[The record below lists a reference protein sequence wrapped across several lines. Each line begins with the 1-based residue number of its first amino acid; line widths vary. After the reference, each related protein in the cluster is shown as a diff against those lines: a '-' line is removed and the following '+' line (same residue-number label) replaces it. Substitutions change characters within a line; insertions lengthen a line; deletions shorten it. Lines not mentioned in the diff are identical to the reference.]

1 MPPAAAPGPSPPR
14 LSGSAA
20 DPDSSFASE
29 TVSEH
34 PLADFSAT
42 QLSDGEA
49 DVSIPMT
56 VSTRPTMRAS
66 SVAPSPSRPPLSPSP
81 AKVSASTLRRPRR
94 LRYIR
99 SHASSTS
106 SPHRRRRSGPTE
118 DHLLLR
124 ERMDRLVIECN
135 DAAAGHMRQTGPL
148 HADMLEAIA
157 TQERLCLELREALK
171 SEEVYLKNMRDVWQ
185 RMALRVGIGAN
196 SLPARVPRMTQR
208 PTPPVPAA
216 VAPVRDSPS
225 RSDARFMPSHITSQ
239 LHALVEPRSDSA
251 QAAPS
256 PPSSR
261 SPGKDSPAYRVRQK
275 RLPPIHTHTAKQ
287 PAVPSKDDLSAE
299 VLREK
304 LSNGWHVL
312 SRRLIETTASFKD
325 LSWVA
330 DDVSSSAPSSRLSL
344 PPLFS
349 DDTNVGALSRY
360 DTNVPLPRTP
370 SPNDGA
376 SAPPLPPKSPSKS
389 RPALATSV
397 AVGVPEEVTEP
408 LGEASMAGPIVSEAA
423 THDAVSPAVHDEPLS
438 GAEAPDND

>member
-1 MPPAAAPGPSPPR
+1 MPPAAAPGLSPPH
-14 LSGSAA
+14 LSGPAV

-34 PLADFSAT
+34 PLADLSTT

-56 VSTRPTMRAS
+56 VSTRPTMRTS
-66 SVAPSPSRPPLSPSP
+66 SVAPSPSRPSLSPCS
-81 AKVSASTLRRPRR
+81 AKVSSSMLRHPRR

-99 SHASSTS
+99 SRASST
-106 SPHRRRRSGPTE
+106 SPHRRRRFGPTE
-118 DHLLLR
+118 DGPLLR

-135 DAAAGHMRQTGPL
+135 DAAAGNIRQTGPL

-157 TQERLCLELREALK
+157 TQERLCLELREELK
-171 SEEVYLKNMRDVWQ
+171 SEEVYLKNMRDAWQ

-196 SLPARVPRMTQR
+196 GLPTRMPRMTQR

-225 RSDARFMPSHITSQ
+225 RNDARFMPSHITSQ
-239 LHALVEPRSDSA
+239 LHALVEPQSESA
-251 QAAPS
+251 HAAPS

-261 SPGKDSPAYRVRQK
+261 SPGKDLPAYRVRQK
-275 RLPPIHTHTAKQ
+275 RLPPIHTHGAKQ
-287 PAVPSKDDLSAE
+287 PAVPPKDDLSAE

-330 DDVSSSAPSSRLSL
+330 DDVSSSAPSSRMSL

-389 RPALATSV
+389 RAVLATSV
-397 AVGVPEEVTEP
+397 AVGAPKQVTKP
-408 LGEASMAGPIVSEAA
+408 LDEASIAEPIVSEPPTRDLVSLAI
-423 THDAVSPAVHDEPLS
+423 HDAPLS
-438 GAEAPDND
+438 GTSAPDGD